1 MEPLEADLDWCYKLK
16 EPSLVPRLTRYSL
29 SVECIVGWTMCKT
42 LHFCSILIMSWLH
55 GKIPGSPRNRYSRSG
70 GGHTNMEHVF
80 INQFVWMK
88 QDTLHIYAVYKM
100 PMQIYICIVFI
111 LSGRTGSLDG
121 PDQHWGL
128 DTTGADTGWWSS
140 QQGPSCEFSVNVHD
154 GCLFPCPPRSPSL
167 AQQMLAPGNVTSC

>member
-1 MEPLEADLDWCYKLK
+1 MEPSEVDLDWCYKLK
-16 EPSLVPRLTRYSL
+16 EPSLVPRLPRYSP

-42 LHFCSILIMSWLH
+42 LYFCSGSILITSWLH
-55 GKIPGSPRNRYSRSG
+55 GKDTRLSLQYIFMFRV
-70 GGHTNMEHVF
+70 GGHVNMEYVF
-80 INQFVWMK
+80 INQFVWTK

-154 GCLFPCPPRSPSL
+154 GCYVCW
-167 AQQMLAPGNVTSC
+167 